1 MCSIDR
7 LLNNP
12 WAQPPLPSDW
22 EVHPTYPRHTV
33 PYYLAPLW
41 DAQAYEKEAEKSRA
55 HRKVGLEKEQPGT
68 QIPKEVRAKL
78 KRAKSAK
85 PFLKDLEEEVRAF
98 VKKWNDQHV
107 EAKRE
112 GLHDVDSDED
122 EIVFVGRGGQ
132 MHDSPSRKKMREE
145 LEKEKLV
152 FDGLADDRGAS
163 FG

>member
-1 MCSIDR
+1 M
-7 LLNNP
+7 NNP

-22 EVHPTYPRHTV
+22 EVHPTHPRHAV

-41 DAQAYEKEAEKSRA
+41 DSQAYEKAADKARA
-55 HRKVGLEKEQPGT
+55 ARKVGSDKEHTGL

-85 PFLKDLEEEVRAF
+85 PFLRGLEEEVRAF
-98 VKKWNDQHV
+98 VQKWHDQHQ
-107 EAKRE
+107 EAKEE
-112 GLHDVDSDED
+112 GLHDVDSDEE
-122 EIVFVGRGGQ
+122 EIVFVGRTGQ
-132 MHDSPSRKKMREE
+132 MHDSPSRKKMRDQ

-152 FDGLADDRGAS
+152 FDGLVDDRGAS